1 MNRKMEI
8 INGIRV
14 SKCGAKH
21 MKPFPAVVME
31 TRKEVK
37 PEVKTETKQEK
48 VKKNYF
54 NQVEPE
60 QVKEPESLF
69 GFRKGRRENATTEDE
84 Q

>member
-21 MKPFPAVVME
+21 MKPFPAVVM
-31 TRKEVK
+31 TRPDVKLPEIQEPIKKKEQRK
-37 PEVKTETKQEK
+37 PEPMREER
-48 VKKNYF
+48 
-54 NQVEPE
+54 
-60 QVKEPESLF
+60 KEPESLF
-69 GFRKGRRENATTEDE
+69 DFRKGRRENATTEDE